1 MYHYIEDKNYLK
13 RVKAVCCD
21 IINQLVQ
28 SINNEGKLYVEA
40 YLIGSG
46 AKNLIT
52 QNASEPIDLD
62 FNLKIL
68 KYYQYSP
75 NDCRNIKEYIRKKF
89 NRILN
94 HNSWSDCQDSTS
106 ALTTEQRVFFNGNP
120 TPFSIDLGIIWFHN
134 GNYCRLIH
142 QKTGCT
148 SLDSY
153 FWNIVRD
160 SSALSE
166 KVEIIKKEGHWN
178 ELRKRYLEKKNF
190 YLRKQDHNHPSFI
203 VYIEVVNEIWYSHA
217 EHAHAVRKPI
227 NGFCYPNAAFPRAY
241 L

>member
-13 RVKAVCCD
+13 RVKSVCCD

-28 SINNEGKLYVEA
+28 SINREKKLYVEA

-68 KYYQYSP
+68 KYYQYRP

-89 NRILN
+89 NKILN
-94 HNSWSDCQDSTS
+94 HNHWSDCQDSTS
-106 ALTTEQRVFFNGNP
+106 ALTTEQRVFNNGNL
-120 TPFSIDLGIIWFHN
+120 TPFSIDLGIIGFHD
-134 GNYCRLIH
+134 GNYYRLIH

-148 SLDSY
+148 SSDFY

-160 SSALSE
+160 SSALPK
-166 KVEIIKKEGHWN
+166 KVETIKKEGYWN
-178 ELRKRYLEKKNF
+178 ELRERYLEKKNF
-190 YLRKQDHNHPSFI
+190 YLQRQDHNHPSFI
-203 VYIEVVNEIWYSHA
+203 VYIEAVNEIWYSHV
-217 EHAHAVRKPI
+217 EHVHAAY
-227 NGFCYPNAAFPRAY
+227 GFCNPYAAFPRNIFRI
-241 L
+241 